1 MHPQS
6 EAIRQLLLD
15 VTQGMDPA
23 ALAQHPEGKWS
34 PAQIVEHLSRTYS
47 ATVRVM
53 QKCVEAGRPT
63 ATPPTPYQRVVAF
76 LVTGVGY
83 FPGGRKAPAFSEPVG
98 LAPEQ
103 VLPEVFANLS
113 RMDELISQCEARHGD
128 AIPIADH
135 IILGPLNSA
144 QWRKFHFLHARHHS
158 RQISRLRDH
167 N

>member
-6 EAIRQLLLD
+6 EAIRRLLLD

-34 PAQIVEHLSRTYS
+34 VAQIVEHLSRTYS

-53 QKCVEAGRPT
+53 QKCIEAGQPVATRPS
-63 ATPPTPYQRVVAF
+63 PYHRVAAF

-83 FPGGRKAPAFSEPVG
+83 FPSGRKAPGFAEPVG
-98 LAPEQ
+98 IAPDQ
-103 VLPEVFANLS
+103 VLSDVFANLA
-113 RMDELISQCEARHGD
+113 RMDDLISQCESRHGSVT
-128 AIPIADH
+128 PIADH
-135 IILGPLNSA
+135 FILGPLSAA

-158 RQISRLRDH
+158 RQIARLRR